1 MRPFDPRLLR
11 YARATRGLLIG
22 LGLLSLVQA
31 AVAIALAGLIA
42 FTVTAVFESG
52 ETLAGLT
59 VPLGALL
66 AVVALRATTQYLQES
81 WSARASAL
89 VKAELADELVAHVAA
104 LGPSW
109 LVSARRSHV
118 VVLLSSGLDALD
130 EYFARYLPQLV
141 ASLVVPILVLAALA
155 VADPLSAV
163 IVAVTLPLI
172 PLFMVLIG
180 WRTQVEQ
187 RRQWNALQTLGG
199 HFLDVLRGLVTLKVF
214 GRADGQAVAIAEVSE
229 RYRRRT
235 MRVLRISF
243 LSSFTLELLAT
254 LSVAIVA
261 VEVGLRLVDGGLNLR
276 TALFVLVLA
285 PEAYLPLRQV
295 GVHYHA
301 SQAGLA
307 AAEELFGIL
316 EVDAAR
322 PVDGRVDLRH
332 RTLQLDGITV
342 QHDDRVDPSL
352 VTTFDVK
359 PGETVALVGPSGGGK
374 STALGCLLGIVE
386 PTSGVVR
393 AGDSEDPAAWRSQI
407 AWMPQHP
414 GFVRGSIAENVRVV
428 APAAS
433 DAEVEWSLQRA
444 GADFVAELPQGID
457 TPLGEGGE
465 GLSVGQRQRLALA
478 RVFVRQTPMAVLDE
492 PTAGL
497 DGGTERTVV
506 SAISSL
512 RGERTVV
519 VVAHRPAL
527 ADQADRVVVIAPP
540 PRTGRDV

>member
-1 MRPFDPRLLR
+1 
-11 YARATRGLLIG
+11 
-22 LGLLSLVQA
+22 
-31 AVAIALAGLIA
+31 
-42 FTVTAVFESG
+42 
-52 ETLAGLT
+52 
-59 VPLGALL
+59 
-66 AVVALRATTQYLQES
+66 
-81 WSARASAL
+81 
-89 VKAELADELVAHVAA
+89 
-104 LGPSW
+104 
-109 LVSARRSHV
+109 
-118 VVLLSSGLDALD
+118 
-130 EYFARYLPQLV
+130 
-141 ASLVVPILVLAALA
+141 
-155 VADPLSAV
+155 
-163 IVAVTLPLI
+163 
-172 PLFMVLIG
+172 
-180 WRTQVEQ
+180 
-187 RRQWNALQTLGG
+187 
-199 HFLDVLRGLVTLKVF
+199 
-214 GRADGQAVAIAEVSE
+214 
-229 RYRRRT
+229 
-235 MRVLRISF
+235 
-243 LSSFTLELLAT
+243 
-254 LSVAIVA
+254 VAIVA

-295 GVHYHA
+295 GVLYHA

-322 PVDGRVDLRH
+322 PVGGRVDLRH
-332 RTLQLDGITV
+332 RTIQMDGVAV

-374 STALGCLLGIVE
+374 STALGCLLGTVE

-393 AGDSEDPAAWRSQI
+393 AGDSEDPVAWRSQI

-540 PRTGRDV
+540 QRTGHDV